1 MEDACPTL
9 YCASCLTTFGS
20 DGQAC
25 PNMGCGRA
33 RPDKGWGR
41 MYQPGE
47 VVDRNYHVVRTLAL
61 GGAGVTYLVRGLDES
76 GEPTDPLIA
85 LKLLFASRDHGAY
98 LQRLATEAQI
108 LQQLDHS
115 HIVQYLGFV
124 HRTGQSPYLLTL
136 FEEGGSLLDHMR
148 RVGTLSIKAAAE
160 IGRQVCWALE
170 KGHTRDIIHR
180 DLKPENMLLTE
191 VVERDQA
198 VHVRVADFGIAKVQ
212 GSLGSGL
219 TRSGAFV
226 GTPQYA
232 APEQFIGEAATP
244 AADVYSLGAVL
255 VFLMTARPVIKKA
268 HLSAPE
274 DVYLQLQDRL
284 PATVQR
290 TKDSEEDNSRMNTI
304 LAQAMQFEPR
314 MRCSVQQLDQ
324 MLEALL
330 SDQDPVVELPPSQ
343 VQALQEDPG
352 ISLLSLPP
360 VDAPAP
366 EPMPPAE
373 PIVDSSA
380 ETVEDPTTEARRS
393 ATTVTYGGPAGS
405 SADGVPPT
413 RGSGGI
419 RRVLLVGVLLGFL
432 AVLGAGAWLGQI
444 WWRTPWLLEGQPV
457 LGGETAHSIVGI
469 KTEKARIKRRTLKGK
484 LRRVIRDHWLECDAD
499 KRPDRDLVVEV
510 LVEPDGVIRWMKP
523 VKSDVPAS
531 YKCVTAKAR
540 GTKITGW
547 QNPRPLRARVRVE
560 HDQL

>member
-1 MEDACPTL
+1 MEEASPTL

-20 DGQAC
+20 DGPAC
-25 PNMGCGRA
+25 PNMGCGRG
-33 RPDKGWGR
+33 RPDQGWGR

-61 GGAGVTYLVRGLDES
+61 GGAGVTYLVRGLDDS

-85 LKLLFASRDHGAY
+85 LKLLFATRDHGAY

-124 HRTGQSPYLLTL
+124 DRTGQSPYLMTL
-136 FEEGGSLLDHMR
+136 YEEGGSLLDHMR

-170 KGHTRDIIHR
+170 KGHSRDIIHR
-180 DLKPENMLLTE
+180 DLKPENMLLTK
-191 VVERDQA
+191 VVESGQD

-290 TKDSEEDNSRMNTI
+290 TKDSEEDNRRMNTI
-304 LAQAMQFEPR
+304 LGQAMLFEPR
-314 MRCSVQQLDQ
+314 MRCSVEQLDR

-330 SDQDPVVELPPSQ
+330 DDVDPVIEMPPSQ
-343 VQALQEDPG
+343 VPGLQEDPG
-352 ISLLSLPP
+352 VSLLSVPP
-360 VDAPAP
+360 MDALAPKSVAPAD
-366 EPMPPAE
+366 
-373 PIVDSSA
+373 PIMDRSA
-380 ETVEDPTTEARRS
+380 ETVEDPTTLMRRS
-393 ATTVTYGGPAGS
+393 APTVSLPGPAGP
-405 SADGVPPT
+405 SASVPQPARGGGV
-413 RGSGGI
+413 I
-419 RRVLLVGVLLGFL
+419 RRVLLVGVLLGLL
-432 AVLGAGAWLGQI
+432 AVLGAGAWVGTV

-457 LGGETAHSIVGI
+457 LGGETAHSLIGI
-469 KTEKARIKRRTLKGK
+469 KTEKSKIKRRTVKGK
-484 LRRVIRDHWLECDAD
+484 LRRVIRDHWLECGAG
-499 KRPDRDLVVEV
+499 KRPERDLFVEV
-510 LVEPDGVIRWMKP
+510 LLEPDGVIRWMKP
-523 VKSDVPAS
+523 VRSDVPAS
-531 YKCVTAKAR
+531 HRCVTAKAR
-540 GTKITGW
+540 GDKIKGW
-547 QNPRPLRARVRVE
+547 QNRRPIRVRVKVE
-560 HDQL
+560 HEDL

>member
-1 MEDACPTL
+1 
-9 YCASCLTTFGS
+9 
-20 DGQAC
+20 
-25 PNMGCGRA
+25 
-33 RPDKGWGR
+33 

-61 GGAGVTYLVRGLDES
+61 GGAGVTYLVRGLDDS
-76 GEPTDPLIA
+76 GEPIDPLIA

-170 KGHTRDIIHR
+170 KGHSRDIIHR
-180 DLKPENMLLTE
+180 DLKPENLLLTE

-274 DVYLQLQDRL
+274 DIYLQLQDRL

-290 TKDSEEDNSRMNTI
+290 TKDSDEDNRRMNTI
-304 LAQAMQFEPR
+304 LGQAMQFEPGL
-314 MRCSVQQLDQ
+314 RCSVEQLDR

-330 SDQDPVVELPPSQ
+330 SDQDPVIEVPPSQ
-343 VQALQEDPG
+343 VAGLQEDPG
-352 ISLLSLPP
+352 ISLLSVPP
-360 VDAPAP
+360 VGAPAP
-366 EPMPPAE
+366 KPMAPAE
-373 PIVDSSA
+373 PIQDRA
-380 ETVEDPTTEARRS
+380 TETVEDPTTEAGRS
-393 ATTVTYGGPAGS
+393 TATVSLTGPTDPPAHGLQ
-405 SADGVPPT
+405 PT
-413 RGSGGI
+413 RASSGI
-419 RRVLLVGVLLGFL
+419 RRVLLVGVLLGIL
-432 AVLGAGAWLGQI
+432 SVLGAGAWLGHV

-457 LGGETAHSIVGI
+457 LGGESAHSIVGI

-499 KRPDRDLVVEV
+499 KRPERDLVVEL

-523 VKSDVPAS
+523 VNSDVPAS
-531 YKCVTAKAR
+531 FWCVTANAR
-540 GTKITGW
+540 GDKIKGW

-560 HDQL
+560 HEQL